1 MLHNGGS
8 FATSPAI
15 ASATLIGVLPPMAKA
30 GTLSLFREV
39 EVKLTLRVGLCVS
52 VSLAVT
58 EEIAFAFF
66 SSAGVRCF
74 SSAGGSTGCRRFVCR
89 SHRNT
94 IVFETLFLEK
104 DNQVQFLKE
113 FDGLCPCS
121 RAARRCKHH
130 WAHFATTHFSV

>member
-66 SSAGVRCF
+66 P
-74 SSAGGSTGCRRFVCR
+74 
-89 SHRNT
+89 
-94 IVFETLFLEK
+94 LL
-104 DNQVQFLKE
+104 L
-113 FDGLCPCS
+113 
-121 RAARRCKHH
+121 
-130 WAHFATTHFSV
+130 